1 METQILDLTKK
12 LQESNA
18 KRDKF
23 TIELKSSIDK
33 VFVLREI
40 ISELE
45 LQVETKTLNET
56 VMNQKV
62 IVSISILQEE
72 EEEEANNNY

>member
-1 METQILDLTKK
+1 MNCMESQILDLTKK
-12 LQESNA
+12 LQEANS

-23 TIELKSSIDK
+23 TVELKSSIDK

-62 IVSISILQEE
+62 IVSI
-72 EEEEANNNY
+72 